1 MIIPSGAPVSRLG
14 GLRRRRNSGSFS
26 KMSSAFPAAADR
38 ARTPSAGALA
48 LLRGLLLL
56 CPAHS

>member
-1 MIIPSGAPVSRLG
+1 
-14 GLRRRRNSGSFS
+14 
-26 KMSSAFPAAADR
+26 MSSAIPAAADR
-38 ARTPSAGALA
+38 SRTKSAGALA

>member
-1 MIIPSGAPVSRLG
+1 
-14 GLRRRRNSGSFS
+14 
-26 KMSSAFPAAADR
+26 MSSAFPAAADR
-38 ARTPSAGALA
+38 ARTPSARALA

>member
-1 MIIPSGAPVSRLG
+1 
-14 GLRRRRNSGSFS
+14 
-26 KMSSAFPAAADR
+26 MSSAFPAAADG
-38 ARTPSAGALA
+38 ARTQSAGTLA

>member
-1 MIIPSGAPVSRLG
+1 
-14 GLRRRRNSGSFS
+14 
-26 KMSSAFPAAADR
+26 MSSALHAAADR

>member
-1 MIIPSGAPVSRLG
+1 MS
-14 GLRRRRNSGSFS
+14 SFS
-26 KMSSAFPAAADR
+26 SAAADR
-38 ARTPSAGALA
+38 ARTKSAGALA